1 MSLIN
6 RMGGFIAA
14 RIIERKNVQ
23 SFSVTNGLCAI
34 TPKTGQSFIKLDVM
48 KNGITPNISVS
59 NEKSGQIWDINILI
73 ELKNESGLKIIPFNR
88 FLLILT
94 NPLNEEYVF
103 GTLDFSLRL
112 GKAPILSSDASG
124 KMGESLNFTGKQ
136 PVYPYKLA
144 Q

>member
-23 SFSVTNGLCAI
+23 SFIVTNGTCVI

-73 ELKNESGLKIIPFNR
+73 ELKTESGLKIIPFNR

-94 NPLNEEYVF
+94 NPLGEEYVF
-103 GTLDFSLRL
+103 GTPPFSLRV
-112 GKAPILSSDASG
+112 GKAPILSSSASG
-124 KMGESLNFTGKQ
+124 KMGESLNLTGKQ